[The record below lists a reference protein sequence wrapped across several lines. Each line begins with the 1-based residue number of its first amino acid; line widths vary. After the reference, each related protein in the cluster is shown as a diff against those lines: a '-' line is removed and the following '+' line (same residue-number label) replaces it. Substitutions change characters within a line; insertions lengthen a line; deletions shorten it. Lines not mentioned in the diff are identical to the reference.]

1 MRVLFV
7 CHRFPYPPQRGGKIR
22 PFNIIRHL
30 TSQGHE
36 VLVASLAR
44 SADEE
49 RAAQGIRDH
58 CADFFVARVSPLAA
72 IARMVLRLPTLQ
84 ASSMGY
90 FFSPSL
96 QRRVSRWVVERKPDL
111 IFVHCSSVAQY
122 VADVQGIPKIIDF
135 GDMDSQKWIDYVKFK
150 PWPLSWGYWLEGK
163 KLERQERRLAKN
175 FMLST
180 CTTRG
185 ELETLE
191 SYHVAKSTGWF
202 PNGVDGEYFKPS
214 DESYDP
220 NTICFVGRM
229 DYFPNQQAVLEFCRD
244 VLPTLKARRPQLSF
258 LIVGA
263 EPSAEIRALANLAGV
278 TVTGSVPDVRPFVRR
293 AALTIAPLR
302 IARGTQNKII
312 ESMAMGVPVV
322 TSSTAARG
330 VDVVVG
336 EHLLVAEASAEWVA
350 QIQRILDDPAER
362 ERLAS
367 NGRARVLAQHNWSR
381 SMQRLDALIDG
392 LSSTASV
399 GRSETV
405 AIGAKS

>member
-1 MRVLFV
+1 
-7 CHRFPYPPQRGGKIR
+7 
-22 PFNIIRHL
+22 
-30 TSQGHE
+30 
-36 VLVASLAR
+36 
-44 SADEE
+44 
-49 RAAQGIRDH
+49 
-58 CADFFVARVSPLAA
+58 
-72 IARMVLRLPTLQ
+72 
-84 ASSMGY
+84 
-90 FFSPSL
+90 
-96 QRRVSRWVVERKPDL
+96 
-111 IFVHCSSVAQY
+111 
-122 VADVQGIPKIIDF
+122 
-135 GDMDSQKWIDYVKFK
+135 
-150 PWPLSWGYWLEGK
+150 
-163 KLERQERRLAKN
+163 
-175 FMLST
+175 
-180 CTTRG
+180 
-185 ELETLE
+185 
-191 SYHVAKSTGWF
+191 
-202 PNGVDGEYFKPS
+202 
-214 DESYDP
+214 
-220 NTICFVGRM
+220 
-229 DYFPNQQAVLEFCRD
+229 LEFCRD

-330 VDVVVG
+330 VDVIVG
-336 EHLLVAEASAEWVA
+336 EHLLVAEASAEWVT